1 MEKDEKKVV
10 RIGPLLTEVLNKQ
23 KEQMKEACYDCI
35 DPSDYEAG
43 EIIAKK
49 FLKLA

>member
-1 MEKDEKKVV
+1 MVENKKEEYTV
-10 RIGPLLTEVLNKQ
+10 RIGPLLRSKIDKQ
-23 KEQMKEACYDCI
+23 KQNIRDATYNCT

-49 FLKLA
+49 LSS

>member
-1 MEKDEKKVV
+1 MAEGKKEEYTV
-10 RIGPLLTEVLNKQ
+10 RIGPLLRDKINKQ
-23 KEQMKEACYDCI
+23 KENIKEATYDCT

-49 FLKLA
+49 LDN